1 MNLKFILFSSL
12 LSTQLNYNLI
22 IILNKKLTKTIN
34 SDNNFMRR
42 FVFRILT
49 ILIFLFSLNAQKT
62 TITNLEV
69 DKLISPL
76 GLDNKN
82 PDFSWIIN
90 SEDYDVV
97 QTHYQ
102 IFVATDEFFSK
113 NSLVW
118 DSGKIRS
125 DESVYVMYKGKELS
139 YDTKYFWTV
148 KVWTNQSK
156 RSTQS
161 KIMNWK
167 TGLMNA
173 DNWKSNW
180 ISVID
185 RDRDVPQAPYFI
197 NDFRLNKKIISAT
210 LYITSRGVYEAHI
223 NGERIGDSFLT
234 PGWTSYSNRIQ
245 YQAYDVKEM
254 LTEGENRIGV
264 VLADGWFKNFKPN
277 QGNRITDYGK
287 STSFI
292 SEMIIT
298 YHDGSK
304 ESIIDDQNL
313 NYHFGAI
320 RSSSIYNGETIDL
333 NLYDHLWAQ
342 PSNQNNHLK
351 KAQIA
356 DKYRGRLDHT
366 RNEMIKKREVLSAKE
381 LIITPSGDKVI
392 DFGQNLVGWVQ
403 FKSDLP
409 KGSEI
414 KLYHAEVLDKDGEFY
429 TKNLRK
435 AKQINTFILNGDKNE
450 ICRPVFTFQGFRYLK
465 IEGMNQINL
474 DDFQAVALYSDM
486 EFTGQL
492 TTSNDL
498 INKLQQNI
506 QWGQRGNF
514 LDVPTDCPQRDER
527 LGWTG
532 DAQAF

>member
-1 MNLKFILFSSL
+1 
-12 LSTQLNYNLI
+12 
-22 IILNKKLTKTIN
+22 
-34 SDNNFMRR
+34 MRR
-42 FVFRILT
+42 FLFTTLT
-49 ILIFLFSLNAQKT
+49 LLICFFFVNAQKT
-62 TITNLEV
+62 IISNLEV

-82 PDFSWIIN
+82 PDFSWIIK

-102 IFVATDEFFSK
+102 IFVATDEIFSK

-118 DSGKIRS
+118 DSGKVSS
-125 DESVYVMYKGKELS
+125 DESVYVKYAGEVLL

-156 RSTQS
+156 RATQS

-180 ISVID
+180 ITVNNEDMTSPKI
-185 RDRDVPQAPYFI
+185 PYFI
-197 NDFRLNKKIISAT
+197 NDFRVDSKIISAN

-223 NGERIGDSFLT
+223 NDKRIGDAILT

-245 YQAYDVKEM
+245 YQAYDVMEIL
-254 LTEGENRIGV
+254 LTGENRIGV
-264 VLADGWFKNFKPN
+264 MLADGWYRNFRQNRK
-277 QGNRITDYGK
+277 NRIVDYGK
-287 STSFI
+287 RTPFI
-292 SEMIIT
+292 SELIIS
-298 YHDGSK
+298 YEDGRK
-304 ESIIDDQNL
+304 ESIIDDKNWSY
-313 NYHFGAI
+313 NYGPI
-320 RSSSIYNGETIDL
+320 LSSSIYNGETVDM
-333 NLYDHLWAQ
+333 NLKNSKWSFPGHKNKN
-342 PSNQNNHLK
+342 SK
-351 KAQIA
+351 KAKTASRYKGFI
-356 DKYRGRLDHT
+356 DYT

-392 DFGQNLVGWVQ
+392 DFGQNLVGWVK
-403 FKSDLP
+403 FKSALP
-409 KGSEI
+409 KGTEV
-414 KLYHAEVLDKDGEFY
+414 KLYHAEVLDKKGEFY
-429 TKNLRK
+429 TTNLRK
-435 AKQINTFILNGDKNE
+435 AEQKNIFILNGDE
-450 ICRPVFTFQGFRYLK
+450 DQIYEPVFTFQGFRYLK
-465 IEGMNQINL
+465 IDGIDKININ
-474 DDFQAVALYSDM
+474 DFKAVALYSDM

-492 TTSNDL
+492 TTSNKL
-498 INKLQQNI
+498 INQLQQNI

-532 DAQAF
+532 DAQAFFNTAGFNMDVKTFLING